1 MNSTGNPELTLSRL
15 LEKARLGEN
24 YTSQIGG
31 GALGSGSQSS
41 SPGLPQH
48 SGLPNNTAA
57 GAGAGAAAVD
67 PSSQR
72 IIVGVDFGTTY
83 SG

>member
-1 MNSTGNPELTLSRL
+1 MNPAGGAELTLSRL
-15 LEKARLGEN
+15 LEKARLSEYN
-24 YTSQIGG
+24 NSQQSG
-31 GALGSGSQSS
+31 GAASPSS
-41 SPGLPQH
+41 SPA
-48 SGLPNNTAA
+48 SGVGVGNASSGAANAA
-57 GAGAGAAAVD
+57 GGAGSD